1 MRIRWKKFWRGQRKS
16 AFLYRRED
24 ECLPADL
31 CGSQCVHFEA
41 LRLPLQSFLFQ
52 LKEIYV
58 ETSGSESV
66 HAIPKSGPF

>member
-1 MRIRWKKFWRGQRKS
+1 MRIRWEKFWREQRTSPPYAAK
-16 AFLYRRED
+16 
-24 ECLPADL
+24 ECLPADF

-41 LRLPLQSFLFQ
+41 IRLLIQSFLFQ

-66 HAIPKSGPF
+66 HAIPKSGRF